1 MDTRPKILVV
11 DDSEFIVELI
21 DRTLSDCGYIIS
33 KAYDGEEALHK
44 IAVDE
49 PDLIILDVMMPK
61 MTGLEVCRKLKSDKK
76 TMLIPVVLLTAKNFV
91 EDKVTGFETGADDY
105 ITKPFNT
112 KELKARIQGLINK
125 KISQV
130 KVVEV
135 EKQEALETLAEEVA
149 HEIRNPVTAIGGFAR
164 RIMNKLPEGS
174 QLREYA
180 QMIINEAERL
190 ETMVGE
196 IAEFKDIVV
205 SANELVDIQEIVD
218 SVLEQFNDEMSRRN
232 IEKVLQYDSEVSYTM
247 GDEKNLKLV
256 FTHVVENAV
265 ESIDGGGTI
274 TIKIGEVDDYLIID
288 VIDTGR
294 GLSVDEL
301 NRITRPFYTSKMSG
315 AGMGLVIVKYI
326 IEAHGGELNISSVSG
341 VGTTV
346 RISIP
351 VDRKK

>member
-1 MDTRPKILVV
+1 MDKKQKILVV

-21 DRTLSDCGYIIS
+21 DRTLSECGYLIS
-33 KAYDGEEALHK
+33 KAYDGEEALYQV
-44 IAVDE
+44 AVDE

-61 MTGLEVCRKLKSDKK
+61 MSGLEVCRKLKSNKK

-91 EDKVTGFETGADDY
+91 EDKITGLETGADDY

-112 KELKARIQGLINK
+112 KELQARIQGLINK
-125 KISQV
+125 KLSQV

-149 HEIRNPVTAIGGFAR
+149 HEVRNPVTAIGGFAR
-164 RIMNKLPEGS
+164 RIMNKLPEDS
-174 QLREYA
+174 QLKVYA

-196 IAEFKDIVV
+196 IAEFKEIDV
-205 SANELVDIQEIVD
+205 SADKLVDIPEIVV
-218 SVLEQFNDEMSRRN
+218 SVLEQFNDEMSRKN
-232 IEKVLQYDSEVSYTM
+232 IEKVLQCTPEVSLTM
-247 GDEKNLKLV
+247 GDEKNLKHA

-265 ESIDGGGTI
+265 ESIDTGGTI
-274 TIKIGEVDDYLIID
+274 TIKIGEIDDLLIIS
-288 VIDTGR
+288 VMDTGR

-301 NRITRPFYTSKMSG
+301 KRITRPFYTSKMSG

-326 IEAHGGELNISSVSG
+326 IDAHGGELNISSVPG

-351 VDRKK
+351 VDS

>member
-265 ESIDGGGTI
+265 ESIDGVGTI

-294 GLSVDEL
+294 GISVDEL
-301 NRITRPFYTSKMSG
+301 KRITRPFYTSKMSG

-326 IEAHGGELNISSVSG
+326 IEAHGGGLNISSVSG

>member
-180 QMIINEAERL
+180 QMILNEAERL

-218 SVLEQFNDEMSRRN
+218 SVFEQFNDEMSRRN

-265 ESIDGGGTI
+265 ESIDGVGTI

-294 GLSVDEL
+294 GISVDEL
-301 NRITRPFYTSKMSG
+301 KRITRPFYTSKMSG

-326 IEAHGGELNISSVSG
+326 IEAHGGGLNISSVSG

>member
-1 MDTRPKILVV
+1 MDRRKKILVV

-21 DRTLSDCGYIIS
+21 DRTLSECGYSIS
-33 KAYDGEEALHK
+33 KAYDGEEALYQV
-44 IAVDE
+44 AVEE

-61 MTGLEVCRKLKSDKK
+61 MSGLEVCKKLKSDKK

-91 EDKVTGFETGADDY
+91 EDKITGLETGADDY

-112 KELKARIQGLINK
+112 KELQARIQGLINK

-149 HEIRNPVTAIGGFAR
+149 HEVRNPVTAIGGFAR
-164 RIMNKLPEGS
+164 RIMNKLPEDS
-174 QLREYA
+174 QLKVYA
-180 QMIINEAERL
+180 QRIINEAERL

-196 IAEFKDIVV
+196 IAEFREIDVL
-205 SANELVDIQEIVD
+205 ADELVDIPGIVN
-218 SVLEQFNDEMSRRN
+218 SVLGQFNDEMLRRN
-232 IEKVLQYDSEVSYTM
+232 IEKVLQYNSEVLQIM
-247 GDEKNLKLV
+247 GDETNLKHV
-256 FTHVVENAV
+256 FTHVIENAV
-265 ESIDGGGTI
+265 ESIDDGGTI
-274 TIKIGEVDDYLIID
+274 TIKIGEIDDSLIIS
-288 VIDTGR
+288 VMDTGR
-294 GLSVDEL
+294 GLSIDEL
-301 NRITRPFYTSKMSG
+301 KRITRPFYTSKMSG

-351 VDRKK
+351 VDGK

>member
-1 MDTRPKILVV
+1 LDRRKKILVV

-21 DRTLSDCGYIIS
+21 DRTLSECGYSIS
-33 KAYDGEEALHK
+33 KAYDGEEALYQV
-44 IAVDE
+44 AVEE

-61 MTGLEVCRKLKSDKK
+61 MSGLEVCKKLKSDKK

-91 EDKVTGFETGADDY
+91 EDKITGLETGADDY

-112 KELKARIQGLINK
+112 KELQARIQGLINK

-149 HEIRNPVTAIGGFAR
+149 HEVRNPVTAIGGFAR
-164 RIMNKLPEGS
+164 RIMNKLPEDS
-174 QLREYA
+174 QLKVYA
-180 QMIINEAERL
+180 QRIINEAERL

-196 IAEFKDIVV
+196 IAEFREIDVL
-205 SANELVDIQEIVD
+205 ADELVDIPGIVN
-218 SVLEQFNDEMSRRN
+218 SVLGQFNDEMLRRN
-232 IEKVLQYDSEVSYTM
+232 IEKVLQYNSEVLQIM
-247 GDEKNLKLV
+247 GDETNLKHV
-256 FTHVVENAV
+256 FTHVIENAV
-265 ESIDGGGTI
+265 ESIDDGGTI
-274 TIKIGEVDDYLIID
+274 TIKIGEIDDSLIIS
-288 VIDTGR
+288 VMDTGR
-294 GLSVDEL
+294 GLSIDEL
-301 NRITRPFYTSKMSG
+301 KRITRPFYTSKMSG

-351 VDRKK
+351 VDGK

>member
-1 MDTRPKILVV
+1 LDTRPKILVV

-164 RIMNKLPEGS
+164 RIMNKLPERS

-265 ESIDGGGTI
+265 ESIDGVGTI

-294 GLSVDEL
+294 GISVDEL
-301 NRITRPFYTSKMSG
+301 KRITRPFYTSKMSG

-326 IEAHGGELNISSVSG
+326 IEAHGGGLNISSVSG

>member
-21 DRTLSDCGYIIS
+21 DRTLRGCGYLIS
-33 KAYDGEEALHK
+33 KAYDGEEALNK

-61 MTGLEVCRKLKSDKK
+61 MTGLEVCRKLKSDEK
-76 TMLIPVVLLTAKNFV
+76 TMFIPVVLLTSKNFV
-91 EDKVTGFETGADDY
+91 EDKITGLETGADDY

-112 KELKARIQGLINK
+112 KELQARIQGLINK

-135 EKQEALETLAEEVA
+135 EKQEALETLAGEVA
-149 HEIRNPVTAIGGFAR
+149 HEVRNPVTAIGGFAR
-164 RIMNKLPEGS
+164 RIRNKLPEGS

-196 IAEFKDIVV
+196 IAVFHDTVV
-205 SANELVDIQEIVD
+205 LANELVDIQEIVD
-218 SVLEQFNDEMSRRN
+218 SVLEQFNDEMSRKN
-232 IEKVLQYDSEVSYTM
+232 IEKVLQYGSEVPHTM

-274 TIKIGEVDDYLIID
+274 TIKIGEIDDYLIID

-294 GLSVDEL
+294 GISVDEL
-301 NRITRPFYTSKMSG
+301 KRITRPFYTSKMSG

-351 VDRKK
+351 VHGKK

>member
-1 MDTRPKILVV
+1 LDTRPKILVV

-265 ESIDGGGTI
+265 ESIDGVGTI

-294 GLSVDEL
+294 GISVDEL
-301 NRITRPFYTSKMSG
+301 KRITRPFYTSKMSG

-326 IEAHGGELNISSVSG
+326 IEAHGGGLNISSVSG

>member
-1 MDTRPKILVV
+1 MDTRKKILVV

-21 DRTLSDCGYIIS
+21 DRTLRDCGYLIS
-33 KAYDGEEALHK
+33 KAYDGEEALYK

-76 TMLIPVVLLTAKNFV
+76 TMLIPVVLLTSKNFV
-91 EDKVTGFETGADDY
+91 EDKITGFETGADDY

-112 KELKARIQGLINK
+112 KELQARIQGLINK

-149 HEIRNPVTAIGGFAR
+149 HEVRNPVTAIGGFAR

-196 IAEFKDIVV
+196 IAEFREIVV

-218 SVLEQFNDEMSRRN
+218 SVLEHFTVEMSRKQ
-232 IEKVLQYDSEVSYTM
+232 IDEVLQYDSEVPQTM
-247 GDEKNLKLV
+247 GDKKNLEHV
-256 FTHVVENAV
+256 FMHVIKNSV
-265 ESIDGGGTI
+265 ESIDEGGTV
-274 TIKIGEVDDYLIID
+274 TIKIGEIDDYLIIT
-288 VIDTGR
+288 VMDTGR

-301 NRITRPFYTSKMSG
+301 KRITRPFYTSKMSG

-326 IEAHGGELNISSVSG
+326 VEAHGGELNISSVSG

-351 VDRKK
+351 IDGGK